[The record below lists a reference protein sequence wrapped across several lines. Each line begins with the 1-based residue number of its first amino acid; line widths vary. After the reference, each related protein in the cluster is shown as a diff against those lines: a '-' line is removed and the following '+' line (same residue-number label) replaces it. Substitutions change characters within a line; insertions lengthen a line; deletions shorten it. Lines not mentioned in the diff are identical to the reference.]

1 MKEYTHM
8 HANVCIRYLYSY
20 IPVYT
25 GIPVSTCMYLVST
38 SRYIYFL
45 FYLYVYIFI
54 YMFSPCELLRN
65 LLFHLF
71 YCNHF
76 PLLLLLFL
84 TIIFNSILTHEVVQ
98 SLKPPR
104 NVGHFRLHNFSL
116 PSTQDLISR
125 WWHICR
131 YPGLVFEQKFM
142 EEELLSQM
150 VSLTRRIK
158 VAFKRH
164 SHPQVC
170 ILYLRRKQRSREVKQ
185 LAQGQK

>member
-1 MKEYTHM
+1 MTRIVRFLRRNGFRAQSWSHLQIRGGEKKNIARGLKEYTHT

-125 WWHICR
+125 W
-131 YPGLVFEQKFM
+131 
-142 EEELLSQM
+142 
-150 VSLTRRIK
+150 
-158 VAFKRH
+158 
-164 SHPQVC
+164 
-170 ILYLRRKQRSREVKQ
+170 
-185 LAQGQK
+185 